1 MGKAFNRLTRQVLGR
16 TGVRPR
22 RISFGDRMRQL
33 EVILL
38 ELSTYLESIATDAQ
52 SPGDQALVAAVTDFK
67 KHLEETII

>member
-16 TGVRPR
+16 TGVRVR
-22 RISFGDRMRQL
+22 RISYGDRLRQL

-38 ELSTYLESIATDAQ
+38 ELSTYLQTIAVDPKSES
-52 SPGDQALVAAVTDFK
+52 DQALVTAVTEFR

>member
-16 TGVRPR
+16 TSVRVR
-22 RISFGDRMRQL
+22 RISYGDRLRQL

-38 ELSTYLESIATDAQ
+38 ELSTYVQSIATDSQ
-52 SPGDQALVAAVTDFK
+52 SESDQALVTAVTEFR